1 MDRPRPDL
9 CVDLCVPNLPECSL
23 DMWSDH
29 SHDET
34 LNVAGIPTDI
44 PVMSDR
50 LFVVASLV
58 ANVPTASPTTSDRM
72 SGAVQCVA
80 NAPIVF
86 PTTSDKLSDANLYAE
101 DPPTV
106 SSTTCGTTSA
116 PCGPGGHVDEMTH
129 PYCLPDWCVS
139 QTGERPMSEGSN
151 AESIG
156 GSRAYENDSLHANDG
171 DDKLRVV
178 PGGTPVLPT
187 TVPLKC
193 PTGLGESGYDNGS
206 GMGRASDESSGE
218 VRMAPG
224 EHPRFLTEACVTPLA
239 NHSVAVSAF
248 GEPERP
254 RSIESMTFT
263 EQLILK
269 NR

>member
-1 MDRPRPDL
+1 
-9 CVDLCVPNLPECSL
+9 
-23 DMWSDH
+23 
-29 SHDET
+29 
-34 LNVAGIPTDI
+34 
-44 PVMSDR
+44 
-50 LFVVASLV
+50 
-58 ANVPTASPTTSDRM
+58 
-72 SGAVQCVA
+72 
-80 NAPIVF
+80 
-86 PTTSDKLSDANLYAE
+86 
-101 DPPTV
+101 
-106 SSTTCGTTSA
+106 
-116 PCGPGGHVDEMTH
+116 
-129 PYCLPDWCVS
+129 
-139 QTGERPMSEGSN
+139 MSEGSN
-151 AESIG
+151 AENIG

-171 DDKLRVV
+171 DEKLRVV

-206 GMGRASDESSGE
+206 GMGRASAESSGE

-224 EHPRFLTEACVTPLA
+224 EHPMFLTEACVTPWQ
-239 NHSVAVSAF
+239 F